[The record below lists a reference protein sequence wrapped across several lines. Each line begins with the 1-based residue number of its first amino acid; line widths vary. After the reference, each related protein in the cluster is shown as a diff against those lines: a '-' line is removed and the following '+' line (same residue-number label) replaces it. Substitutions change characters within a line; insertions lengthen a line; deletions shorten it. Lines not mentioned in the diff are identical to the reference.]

1 MATDDFWWVES
12 DDDDG
17 GDDSDD
23 DDGDSDDEDDED
35 DGADDDDDF
44 SAEFL
49 RPLDST
55 WLPLNLVACC
65 GCCGPLACCAGELG
79 PNGVSGEHDLAGAAG
94 RPRPRR
100 PSPGPGSYVA
110 APLRSSLA

>member
-1 MATDDFWWVES
+1 MMVMMVVIMMRMRMTRMMVLMMMI
-12 DDDDG
+12 
-17 GDDSDD
+17 
-23 DDGDSDDEDDED
+23 
-35 DGADDDDDF
+35 F

-79 PNGVSGEHDLAGAAG
+79 PNGVSGEHDVAGAAG

-100 PSPGPGSYVA
+100 PSPGPGSSVA